1 MAALKRLNKKS
12 WSSIKNFKKYKV
24 FKQTINNNFSKAE
37 KLHRQIRYIKYKKRE
52 SGVDYKKE
60 ILCLS
65 LLGEKRR
72 IKELL
77 NSYPT
82 RVLWRKISYIP
93 SRGLM
98 LKIRFVKK

>member
-1 MAALKRLNKKS
+1 MVAPKRLNKRR
-12 WSSIKNFKKYKV
+12 SSIKRSFKNIVNQKA
-24 FKQTINNNFSKAE
+24 NSNFSAAE
-37 KLHRQIRYIKYKKRE
+37 KLHGQIRYVKYKEHK
-52 SGVDYKKE
+52 SGADYKRQV
-60 ILCLS
+60 IWLS

-82 RVLWRKISYIP
+82 YGVLWRKISYIP

-98 LKIRFVKK
+98 LKIKFVRR